1 MCLKY
6 CSLSVCGSPRGS
18 FGPGSADCRSVG
30 IQASATARSK
40 ECPMSAASQ
49 GCSWVGGNWVVVAIK
64 EDIAAHDADAD
75 DVIICW
81 RRPASCS

>member
-1 MCLKY
+1 
-6 CSLSVCGSPRGS
+6 
-18 FGPGSADCRSVG
+18 
-30 IQASATARSK
+30 
-40 ECPMSAASQ
+40 MSAASQ